1 MVADTC
7 PGDVLVHMYV
17 WTVMATPW
25 SWCKLCTSCFWPS
38 LDINL
43 HGNANPIL
51 LDPSPDTHPVEEW
64 LCILQSQL
72 SHLECGAATQS
83 SLEKPTAASI
93 GCAIPMRS
101 NKSGAAVHGCRLVVH
116 MDML

>member
-25 SWCKLCTSCFWPS
+25 SPS
-38 LDINL
+38 IVYTLLLAFFGHKFTWHAD
-43 HGNANPIL
+43 PIL
-51 LDPSPDTHPVEEW
+51 LDPSPHTHRVEEW
-64 LCILQSQL
+64 LCSSQSQL

-83 SLEKPTAASI
+83 SLEKPTSESI

-101 NKSGAAVHGCRLVVH
+101 HMSGAAAMVAVWLCT
-116 MDML
+116 